1 MNPLTRSALSLS
13 SEAFLPCYRRVRR
26 LARRAFRTVRCP
38 QTRDDLGAEAAAL
51 AWRLFAR
58 RPSDPDRI
66 ARRAVALAK
75 AGRTLC
81 EAPA

>member
-1 MNPLTRSALSLS
+1 MNPLTISRLTVS
-13 SEAFLPCYRRVRR
+13 SDAFLPCYRRVRT

-58 RPSDPDRI
+58 QPTNPDRI

>member
-1 MNPLTRSALSLS
+1 MTPLTS
-13 SEAFLPCYRRVRR
+13 SSRTPSGDSFLPCYRRVRA
-26 LARRAFRTVRCP
+26 LARRAFRAVRCP

-58 RPSDPDRI
+58 RPSDPDRV

-81 EAPA
+81 AAAA

>member
-1 MNPLTRSALSLS
+1 MTPLTHSTRACSH
-13 SEAFLPCYRRVRR
+13 EAFLPCYRRVRA
-26 LARRAFRTVRCP
+26 LARRAFRAVRCP
-38 QTRDDLGAEAAAL
+38 QTRDDLAAEAAAL

-58 RPSDPDRI
+58 RPSNPDRV

-81 EAPA
+81 ALSG

>member
-1 MNPLTRSALSLS
+1 MNPVTIPSLSLS
-13 SEAFLPCYRRVRR
+13 GAAFLPCYRRVRI